1 MQVMTKVRA
10 IAAGRYHSLV
20 LKADG
25 SLWTFGSNGSGEL
38 GRPLDVD
45 TLATIYGQ
53 NPTLTQVMTGVR
65 SIAAGGTHSLA
76 LKADGSLWG
85 FGANGSGQ
93 LGATADYFAFRT
105 PTQVMTGVG
114 AMAAGALHSLALK
127 ADGSLWSSG
136 STGAA
141 SWVRPR

>member
-1 MQVMTKVRA
+1 MKADGSLWAFGSNAFGQLGVAINAGVDMSNSTPMQVMTKVRA

-93 LGATADYFAFRT
+93 LGATADYLSAFA
-105 PTQVMTGVG
+105 
-114 AMAAGALHSLALK
+114 
-127 ADGSLWSSG
+127 
-136 STGAA
+136 
-141 SWVRPR
+141 